1 MENELIGTSGKDEER
16 LRRAI
21 EREKKKTAD
30 KIKILEE
37 KLKYIGT
44 YSLDAICLL
53 DVI

>member
-1 MENELIGTSGKDEER
+1 MEDELVGATGKDEER

-21 EREKKKTAD
+21 EKEKKKTAD

-37 KLKYIGT
+37 KLKYVGT

-53 DVI
+53 DVV